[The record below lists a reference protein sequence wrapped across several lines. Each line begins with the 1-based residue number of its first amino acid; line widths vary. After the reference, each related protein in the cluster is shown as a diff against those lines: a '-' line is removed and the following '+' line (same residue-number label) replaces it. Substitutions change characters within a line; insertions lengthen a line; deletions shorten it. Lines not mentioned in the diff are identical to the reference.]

1 MPKLSVG
8 VRLISR
14 PITNVNG
21 GETPVNRQQLNPCN
35 YVARNLHRS
44 PPLFRGSTRSTRSTF
59 RRWPR
64 PARTRLR
71 METQQWQFAMTR
83 PRQDPGPNPRSHL
96 VCMQIAF
103 RNAFTAVRRGRGALQ
118 NFRFGSLV
126 SNWFLYGFVI
136 VWALSFLLLK
146 FVAQLA
152 DLLALDK
159 VHCSLAHGM
168 SNAYRIVRH
177 IRLRIV
183 PRAR

>member
-1 MPKLSVG
+1 
-8 VRLISR
+8 
-14 PITNVNG
+14 
-21 GETPVNRQQLNPCN
+21 
-35 YVARNLHRS
+35 
-44 PPLFRGSTRSTRSTF
+44 
-59 RRWPR
+59 
-64 PARTRLR
+64 
-71 METQQWQFAMTR
+71 
-83 PRQDPGPNPRSHL
+83 
-96 VCMQIAF
+96 MQIAF